1 MYKHILIATDGSELA
16 TKAAA
21 AGLLLAKK
29 LSSTVTAVTVT
40 EPWTAI
46 MTPEQ
51 ALGIPNDEYEKA
63 TAATASQVLASVVEL
78 ARKSDVAC
86 ATVHAKA
93 SIRRRASSTPRRRP
107 AAISS
112 SWLPTVG
119 EDWVGFFRV
128 AKP

>member
-21 AGLLLAKK
+21 AGLMLAKK

-51 ALGIPNDEYEKA
+51 ALGIP
-63 TAATASQVLASVVEL
+63 TST
-78 ARKSDVAC
+78 RK
-86 ATVHAKA
+86 
-93 SIRRRASSTPRRRP
+93 RPPRPP
-107 AAISS
+107 AGS
-112 SWLPTVG
+112 
-119 EDWVGFFRV
+119 
-128 AKP
+128 